1 METII
6 LGSPSTGLGDILL
19 LTSVCKHLLKTSIKV
34 KVELPH
40 SKERFAHLFEGLA
53 QVELKDECHITPDIG
68 GGHYAT
74 RKLRHFFGNSADN
87 LDNRPLVLY
96 SDPESERWVSEY
108 LKDKP
113 NPVIFVSACSKQ
125 WDSVR
130 SMPRELAD
138 GVLGML
144 NDAGYTPILCSYSEN
159 VMELDCQYQLTDLP
173 LVKYICLLR
182 RVGRYVGCNTGDM
195 HLAVAVGAKTEVFQ
209 PFDHP
214 LFNESEWNYKH
225 PTINYSRFQ

>member
-19 LTSVCKHLLKTSIKV
+19 LTSVCKHLLKTHVEV

-40 SKERFAHLFEGLA
+40 NKERFAHLFEGLA
-53 QVELKDECHITPDIG
+53 QVEFRDECCITPDIG

-74 RKLRHFFGNSADN
+74 RKLRHFFGSSADD

-108 LKDKP
+108 LKNKP
-113 NPVIFVSACSKQ
+113 HPVIFVSTCAKQ

-130 SMPRELAD
+130 SMPRELAEMI
-138 GVLGML
+138 LEML
-144 NDAGYTPILCSYSEN
+144 KDAGFTPILCSSSEN
-159 VMELDCQYQLTDLP
+159 VMELNCQYQLTDLP
-173 LVKYICLLR
+173 LAKYICLLR
-182 RVGRYVGCNTGDM
+182 RAGHYVGCNTGDM

-209 PFDHP
+209 PLDHP

-225 PTINYSRFQ
+225 PTINYSHFQ